1 MIFLAG
7 SFHTSDGY
15 SFFFFL
21 KNFPCQI
28 SSTCVS
34 LYSYINQQQQKKT
47 SDGARKRGF
56 LWWSSFWKE
65 RTICALWSTLVYCSK
80 FNGKL
85 YFGIWKWV
93 PNIIFHQL
101 LIHQDSPAFL
111 PSLILLY
118 LLVTMQGKG
127 RSKGH
132 VWLLLSLNL
141 GLLILFYFDS
151 LSRFFFFNWC
161 LT

>member
-1 MIFLAG
+1 MEWFFWRVHFI
-7 SFHTSDGY
+7 HQMVIV
-15 SFFFFL
+15 FFFFFWRI
-21 KNFPCQI
+21 FPVKFHPLVC
-28 SSTCVS
+28 
-34 LYSYINQQQQKKT
+34 
-47 SDGARKRGF
+47 ARKRGF

-65 RTICALWSTLVYCSK
+65 RTICALWSTLFYCSK

>member
-15 SFFFFL
+15 SFFLFFEE
-21 KNFPCQI
+21 F
-28 SSTCVS
+28 S
-34 LYSYINQQQQKKT
+34 LSNCIHLCDLIFLYKPTKKKT

-56 LWWSSFWKE
+56 LWRSSFWKE
-65 RTICALWSTLVYCSK
+65 MTICALWSTLVYCSK

-93 PNIIFHQL
+93 PNITFHQL

-151 LSRFFFFNWC
+151 LSRFFCFYWC